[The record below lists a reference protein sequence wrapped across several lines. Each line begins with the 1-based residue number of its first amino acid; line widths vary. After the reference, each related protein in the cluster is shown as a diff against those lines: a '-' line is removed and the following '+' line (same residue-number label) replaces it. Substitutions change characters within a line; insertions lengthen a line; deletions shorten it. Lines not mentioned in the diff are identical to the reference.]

1 MIEKAYGK
9 INLSLDVVSRRED
22 GYHNLKSI
30 MLPINIYDVIDIEL
44 ADEMQYQCNIDLP
57 YDNSNII
64 YRCIEAMKQSANSQ
78 QNFKIK
84 IEKNIPLQAGLAGGS
99 SDGACAIRIVNKL
112 LGLNYSFD
120 QLVSIGSKIGADIP
134 FCLYSKPA
142 IVEGIGEKITP
153 IDF

>member
-57 YDNSNII
+57 YYNSTII
-64 YRCIEAMKQSANSQ
+64 YRCI
-78 QNFKIK
+78 
-84 IEKNIPLQAGLAGGS
+84 
-99 SDGACAIRIVNKL
+99 
-112 LGLNYSFD
+112 
-120 QLVSIGSKIGADIP
+120 
-134 FCLYSKPA
+134 
-142 IVEGIGEKITP
+142 
-153 IDF
+153 

>member
-64 YRCIEAMKQSANSQ
+64 YRCIEAMKKSANSQ

-84 IEKNIPLQAGLAGGS
+84 IEKNIPLQAGLHTRNAPKYRS
-99 SDGACAIRIVNKL
+99 FPRNSPSHNPTHS
-112 LGLNYSFD
+112 LGLRPF
-120 QLVSIGSKIGADIP
+120 GA
-134 FCLYSKPA
+134 L
-142 IVEGIGEKITP
+142 
-153 IDF
+153 